1 MDIVKSLDQPLPAA
15 DCWEQGSL
23 AALAGEALDALP
35 VAVAL
40 GLCHDGAAEPELLY
54 GNQAFERLTG
64 RRLSPLTPCRLDEFA
79 AAPRTP
85 LQKQRLLDHVAA
97 GRAVSEILVIEGG
110 DEAGGEVN
118 CQWTPLKV
126 SPENA
131 GAWSVT
137 LTPHSGDGALRSAL
151 RASEGRLAAIFK
163 YAPIDICLKDAEGRY
178 VQVSRRFEELYG
190 VTNEQ
195 MKGKL
200 PDALGIGDVWAERV
214 RAVDLD
220 VLGTRHVRVFEEQ
233 VPFDKGVVEVLT
245 VKFPLIDAAGG
256 VLGIGTICTDMTERR
271 AAERALIR
279 SETEAAQSRALL
291 SEAIESMTDGFVWF
305 DNEGRLVLCNRKYR
319 DLYPKLAGD
328 LKAGAS
334 YSELMKLAFDRDQ
347 FTVLAADERAI
358 LARPKSNPFPEHP
371 TFRTKTSEGRWIE
384 AHNHPLE
391 SGGFIGIRF
400 DVTDQV
406 AAEEALRES
415 EQRFR
420 DFAQSGPGGF
430 WEMDESLR
438 FSSFLDVQKES
449 GWSRPTAA
457 EATGRTLWELFAGDV
472 KSDQFWYALQRDL
485 QTRRLIKDLRAA
497 YTSPEGERFYWRIN
511 GKPFYDRNGRFRG
524 YRGVAEDESAEVE
537 ARQRAEAAEERL
549 IDAIESISGGFALFD
564 ANGRLV
570 LCNQIY
576 RGRAFGGGL
585 YIYPGAA
592 FEEIARANAYNGC
605 IAGLNSDVEREEWLR
620 QRVAAHRAARGS
632 FEINWHDGRIFLVT
646 DRRTHDG
653 GTASVTTEITELR
666 RARETAEQANLAK
679 TRFLAAASHD
689 LRQPL
694 HAIELFVAALEA
706 TVADEE
712 AHSIIA
718 DLREASNAAGRLLNA
733 LLDVSELESG
743 RFEGRF
749 MDFPVQQLIDRM
761 VRVYG
766 PQARER
772 GLRLRG
778 VPSSQVIHSDPNLLE
793 RILSNLLSNAV
804 RYTQEGA
811 ILLGCR
817 RRRGK
822 LRIEVWDTGLGIPEA
837 EQQRIFEEFHQLDNP
852 ARERRRGVGLGLAI
866 VRRLANTLGH
876 EIFLHSVRGQGSVF
890 AIELDLTGK
899 SVELPLS
906 RRAGQPGVPLP
917 GRSTVLVIDDDLQIR
932 KGMVRALESWG
943 WTVKTAGDYDSAAD
957 IITSMSDA
965 IDLIIADYRLPRAC
979 NGVRAA
985 GRLRV
990 LCRRMVPVLIV
1001 TADKGQEELQ
1011 EIAEQGFP
1019 ALQKPVNPD
1028 ALRTAIADLLE
1039 DFAVPAPDEA
1049 RV

>member
-1 MDIVKSLDQPLPAA
+1 MDIVKSLNQLLPA
-15 DCWEQGSL
+15 DFQEQVGL
-23 AALAGEALDALP
+23 AGLAGEALDLLP
-35 VAVAL
+35 VPVAL
-40 GLCHDGAAEPELLY
+40 ALCRGGAGEPELLH
-54 GNQAFERLTG
+54 GNQAFEDLTG
-64 RRLSPLTPCRLDEFA
+64 QRLSPVSPCRLGEIA
-79 AAPRTP
+79 ATPRTP
-85 LQKQRLLDHVAA
+85 RQEQRLLDHLAA
-97 GRAVSEILVIEGG
+97 GRAVSEILVI
-110 DEAGGEVN
+110 AGRGETAGEMS
-118 CQWTPLKV
+118 CHWTPLRT
-126 SPENA
+126 SP
-131 GAWSVT
+131 GSGRAWSVT
-137 LTPHSGDGALRSAL
+137 LVPHADEGALRRAL
-151 RASEGRLAAIFK
+151 RASEGRLAAIFRF
-163 YAPIDICLKDAEGRY
+163 APLDICLKDAEGRY

-195 MKGKL
+195 MKGRL
-200 PDALGIGDVWAERV
+200 PDAMGIGAGWAEQI
-214 RAVDLD
+214 RAVDGE
-220 VLGTRHVRVFEEQ
+220 VLRTRQVRVFEER
-233 VPFDKGVVEVLT
+233 VPFAKGVAEILT
-245 VKFPLIDAAGG
+245 VKFPLIDPAGA
-256 VLGIGTICTDMTERR
+256 VLGIGTICTDVTEHK

-279 SETEAAQSRALL
+279 SEMEAAQSRALL

-305 DNEGRLVLCNRKYR
+305 DNEGRLVLCNGKYR

-328 LKAGAS
+328 LKVGAS

-358 LARPKSNPFPEHP
+358 RERPPSNPFPEHP

-384 AHNHPLE
+384 AHNHPLDD
-391 SGGFIGIRF
+391 GGFIGIRF

-406 AAEEALRES
+406 AAEEALKES

-438 FSSFLDVQKES
+438 FASFLDVRK
-449 GWSRPTAA
+449 GHGRSRPTAA

-472 KSDQFWYALQRDL
+472 DSDRHWHALRQDL
-485 QTRRLIKDLRAA
+485 QARRLIKDLRAA

-511 GKPFYDRNGRFRG
+511 GKPFYDRAGRFRG
-524 YRGVAEDESAEVE
+524 YRGVAEDETAEVE
-537 ARQRAEAAEERL
+537 ARRRAEAAEERL

-564 ANGRLV
+564 ADDRLV

-576 RGRAFGGGL
+576 RGRACGGGL
-585 YIYPGAA
+585 YVYRGAS
-592 FEEIARANAYNGC
+592 FEEIARGNAFNGC
-605 IAGLNSDVEREEWLR
+605 IVGLDSDAEKEEWVR

-632 FEINWHDGRIFLVT
+632 FEISWYDGRIFMLA

-653 GTASVTTEITELR
+653 GIATVTTEITELR
-666 RARETAEQANLAK
+666 RAREVAEQASRAK

-694 HAIELFVAALEA
+694 HAIELFAAALEA
-706 TVADEE
+706 TVDDED
-712 AHSIIA
+712 ALGIIE
-718 DLREASNAAGRLLNA
+718 DLREASNAAGRLLTA

-743 RFEGRF
+743 KFESRL
-749 MDFPVQQLIDRM
+749 MDFPVQQLLDRM

-772 GLRLRG
+772 GLTLRV

-793 RILSNLLSNAV
+793 RILGNLLSNAV
-804 RYTQEGA
+804 RYTQQGG

-822 LRIEVWDTGLGIPEA
+822 LRIEVWDTGIGIPDE
-837 EQQRIFEEFHQLDNP
+837 ERQRIFEEFHQLDNP
-852 ARERRRGVGLGLAI
+852 ARERRRGVGLGLSI
-866 VRRLANTLGH
+866 VRRLANVLGH

-890 AIELDLTGK
+890 AVELDLTGK
-899 SVELPLS
+899 SVDLPL
-906 RRAGQPGVPLP
+906 RLQAARAAAPMPRQ
-917 GRSTVLVIDDDLQIR
+917 TAVLVIDDDLQVR

-943 WTVKTAGDYDSAAD
+943 CRVKAAGDYDAAVEIVASAPE
-957 IITSMSDA
+957 A

-1001 TADKGQEELQ
+1001 TADQGQEELQ
-1011 EIAEQGFP
+1011 EIADQGFP
-1019 ALQKPVNPD
+1019 ALQKPVDPD
-1028 ALRTAIADLLE
+1028 ALRAAIASLLE
-1039 DFAVPAPDEA
+1039 GFGVAAPDEA
-1049 RV
+1049 QI